1 MTITPTMTDAAQAR
15 KPIIDRYADGG
26 LILVQ
31 AASGLT
37 PEQTLDHPGPGDWSL
52 AELVAHLAD
61 SDLVLSDRIKR
72 VIAEENPTLL
82 AFPENDWLARLHS
95 GRLPVEAAA
104 ALFAANRVWMTHI
117 LRSLDDSAF
126 ARVGNH
132 TESGRLTLAEIVVK
146 SVHHLDHHL
155 KFLYAKRAKLGV
167 AIYPAL
173 CRKPGV
179 LNQSSGPIHERGRP
193 IKLDHGATPRHPP
206 DWRGWR

>member
-1 MTITPTMTDAAQAR
+1 MTTTTALTDAAKAR
-15 KPIIDRYADGG
+15 RPIIDRFADGG

-37 PEQTLDHPGPGDWSL
+37 PEQTTDHPGPGDWSL

-95 GRLPVEAAA
+95 GRMPVEAAA
-104 ALFAANRVWMTHI
+104 ALFNANRVWMTHI
-117 LRSLDDSAF
+117 LQGLDDSAF

-132 TESGRLTLAEIVVK
+132 TELGRQTLAAIVVK
-146 SVHHLDHHL
+146 AVHHLDHHL
-155 KFLYAKRAKLGV
+155 KFLYAKRANLGV
-167 AIYPAL
+167 AIYPRYAAN
-173 CRKPGV
+173 PGF
-179 LNQSSGPIHERGRP
+179 
-193 IKLDHGATPRHPP
+193 
-206 DWRGWR
+206 